1 MTRRPAPDGG
11 MPLLVDIAGVPRAQ
25 PRGRHVGGR
34 VVSTT
39 GPATV
44 WRRQVTQAVQAAMAA
59 AIADGRRFPL
69 TGAMELTIAARFPT
83 PDAGRWGGWRTATT
97 DRDFDNVE
105 KLIADVLVKCGAM
118 RDDGQVARAVYEA
131 VWCRPTQEGVSV
143 CVRPLKARRSA
154 AESAGESPGWLGGM
168 MEVAETKNAP

>member
-1 MTRRPAPDGG
+1 METPDGG
-11 MPLLVDIAGVPRAQ
+11 LYFRVAGVPRAQ

-39 GPATV
+39 GPAKA
-44 WRRQVTQAVQAAMAA
+44 WRQVFTQAVQAAMSA

-69 TGAMELTIAARFPT
+69 IGAVELRMTASFPT
-83 PDAGRWGGWRTATT
+83 KDADRWGDWRTATT

-105 KLIADVLVKCGAM
+105 KLAADVLVACGAL

-131 VWCRPTQEGVSV
+131 VWCRLTDAGVSV
-143 CVRPLKARRSA
+143 ALVPLRARRSA
-154 AESAGESPGWLGGM
+154 QESDAAPGWLG
-168 MEVAETKNAP
+168 